1 MAVKSIVLMGVAA
14 LLTSVAC
21 SSNPASPVSPS
32 ATAATTSE
40 GAMEAR
46 RSAEPS
52 IAEIAVSGGFSTL
65 VAALDKAGLVGT
77 FNGNKHFTVFAP
89 TNAAFTDAAVML
101 QIPDVAAPSGVD
113 GLDLVAALSPDELA
127 AVLLYHVTN
136 GDRNSTSVLAAGKLV
151 MLDGNQATVSAGRID
166 NATITAVDVR
176 ARNGIVHVID
186 AVILPPTN

>member
-21 SSNPASPVSPS
+21 SSSPASPVSPS